1 MPTRTRTSNPKRPAP
16 GRFGRTASPRRPNMM
31 TRRQPQKSGT
41 AKVAEK
47 LGRVLPSLRAQ
58 SGKRGAAGGRG
69 KKRTTGGLALLAGA
83 AGFAMK
89 NREALMSKIRRRRDS
104 STGA

>member
-1 MPTRTRTSNPKRPAP
+1 MPRSTQTVKPKRSAP

-31 TRRQPQKSGT
+31 RRQPQKSGA

-47 LGRVLPSLRAQ
+47 LGSALPGSRAQ
-58 SGKRGAAGGRG
+58 SGKRGAAGSRGR
-69 KKRTTGGLALLAGA
+69 KRTTGGLALLAGA

-89 NREALMSKIRRRRDS
+89 NRDTLMSKIRRRRGS

>member
-1 MPTRTRTSNPKRPAP
+1 MPRSTQTVKPKRSAP
-16 GRFGRTASPRRPNMM
+16 GRFGRTGSPRRPNMM
-31 TRRQPQKSGT
+31 TRRQPQKSGA

-47 LGRVLPSLRAQ
+47 LGSALPGSRAH
-58 SGKRGAAGGRG
+58 SGKRGAAGSRGR
-69 KKRTTGGLALLAGA
+69 KRTTGGLALLAGA

-89 NREALMSKIRRRRDS
+89 NRATLMSKIRRRRGS

>member
-1 MPTRTRTSNPKRPAP
+1 MPARTQTPKPKRSAP
-16 GRFGRTASPRRPNMM
+16 GRFGRTASPGRSSMM
-31 TRRQPQKSGT
+31 TRRRPQKSGP
-41 AKVAEK
+41 AKAAEK
-47 LGRVLPSLRAQ
+47 IGRVLPSLRAQ
-58 SGKRGAAGGRG
+58 SGKRGAAGGRP

-89 NREALMSKIRRRRDS
+89 NRETLMSKIRRRRDS